1 MTIAESKP
9 RVRIRTTQESAERN
23 GRRIN
28 FTLRR
33 TGRRTL
39 AISVLPDASVEVVAP
54 KGVATER
61 IRERVLARAQWIR
74 KQQRDFAA
82 LPAALPARPD
92 YRSGD
97 SWRYLG
103 RKYVLRTVRDRTAQ
117 RVSFRVEGNRLVVR
131 TKAPSD
137 TALLRAKINEWFLR
151 QSRRVFGE
159 IIKDCAERLGALGI
173 ATPGFA
179 LRRMDKRLG
188 SCAPTGKLLL
198 DPRLVEASTSLIEFV
213 IVHELCHQRELNHG
227 RAFYRLMDRA
237 LPDWRERE
245 RKLLRY
251 EFSR

>member
-1 MTIAESKP
+1 MTIAEPKP
-9 RVRIRTTQESAERN
+9 RARIRSTQESVERN
-23 GRRIN
+23 GRPIN
-28 FTLRR
+28 FTLKR

-39 AISVLPDASVEVVAP
+39 AISVLPDGSVDVVAP
-54 KGVATER
+54 KGAATER
-61 IRERVLARAQWIR
+61 IKERVVARAQWIR

-82 LPAALPARPD
+82 LPAALPSRPD

-117 RVSFRVEGNRLVVR
+117 RVSFRFEGNRFVVR
-131 TKAPSD
+131 AKAPSD
-137 TALLRAKINEWFLR
+137 TALLREKINDWYLR
-151 QSRRVFGE
+151 QARRVFGQ
-159 IIKDCAERLGALGI
+159 IISDCARRLSALGI
-173 ATPGFA
+173 STPGFA

-198 DPRLVEASTSLIEFV
+198 DPRLVEASTALIEFV

-227 RAFYRLMDRA
+227 PAFYRLMDRA

-245 RKLLRY
+245 MKLLRY
-251 EFSR
+251 EFSH